1 LNSSRQD
8 SVAFD
13 SNPKK
18 RVFGSYS
25 SPDTSFIDGS
35 LCESKEA
42 NNPFQKDFM
51 VELESIRKD
60 SVGTENLEIPVI
72 SGNDCDNFCSDVSSD
87 NIEDIWKRNL
97 VDNSLSNLKEDWENE
112 SRWFVHADELEVF
125 ILFYP

>member
-1 LNSSRQD
+1 
-8 SVAFD
+8 
-13 SNPKK
+13 
-18 RVFGSYS
+18 
-25 SPDTSFIDGS
+25 
-35 LCESKEA
+35 
-42 NNPFQKDFM
+42 M